1 MKKRISVIAALL
13 SLALLLSSCGA
24 KPLPDGMEE
33 ETVGEAGRSIVNLL
47 AAEEYQTVVDAFHP
61 EFREEYD
68 VTADKVAEIMDT
80 VSAAGPFVQIEKTLA
95 VGGKSDNYAGS
106 YASVVVYAVHE
117 ESDVI
122 YELSITPDLALIG
135 LSVKEK

>member
-135 LSVKEK
+135 LSVQEK

>member
-47 AAEEYQTVVDAFHP
+47 AAEEYQAVVDAFHP